1 MRLMLV
7 TALVLLLLS
16 PLELSAQKIPKL
28 QEQSFN
34 SFLAKFK
41 TALAKNDKA
50 AIASMTKLPFL
61 FDSEEL
67 DRSGFIK
74 RFDMLF
80 DKKTRRCFVKA
91 KAVKDDEEYSV
102 FCGETIYVFG
112 KVDGEYKFVAIGA
125 ND

>member
-7 TALVLLLLS
+7 MALVLLLFS
-16 PLELSAQKIPKL
+16 SLELTAQKIPKKEA
-28 QEQSFN
+28 QNFN

-74 RFDMLF
+74 RFDTLF
-80 DKKTRRCFVKA
+80 DKKTRRCFVNA
-91 KAVKDDEEYSV
+91 KAVRDGEEYSV

-112 KVDGEYKFVAIGA
+112 KADGEYKLVAIGA